1 MNEANRHAVSPS
13 ARLAELR
20 EYRRIASIDE
30 IGRRYLAMNAF
41 DGILTIVG
49 VLMGSY
55 IGGIRQPRVVIST
68 GLATCLAMGVSGL
81 WGTYLTESAERKR
94 ELGELEH
101 AMLRDLGE
109 TKQARASRFAAIV
122 VALIDGLAPLIAGML
137 VVMPFL
143 LTSAWDDVR
152 ISYVASLAV
161 AFVLLFALGVFL
173 GKVAKENLV
182 RSGLRMIVAG
192 LACVGLSFLLN
203 VKG

>member
-1 MNEANRHAVSPS
+1 MNEANRNAISPS
-13 ARLAELR
+13 ARLAEFR
-20 EYRRIASIDE
+20 EYRRIASVDE

-55 IGGIRQPRVVIST
+55 IGGITQPRVVIST
-68 GLATCLAMGVSGL
+68 GLATCLAMGISGL
-81 WGTYLTESAERKR
+81 WGTYMTESAERKR
-94 ELGELEH
+94 ELRELEH

-122 VALIDGLAPLIAGML
+122 VAVIDGLAPLISGML

-152 ISYVASLAV
+152 ISYVASLGV